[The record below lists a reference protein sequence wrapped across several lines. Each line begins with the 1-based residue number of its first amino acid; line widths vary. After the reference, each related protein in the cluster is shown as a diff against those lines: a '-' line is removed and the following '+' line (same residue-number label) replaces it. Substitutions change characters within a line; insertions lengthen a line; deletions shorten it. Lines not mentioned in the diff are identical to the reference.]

1 MPIVETTDRR
11 VLLELGYKDLK
22 TGIDRQYLDAERRKN
37 ELRRLGTSF
46 DGLKGSTLVFRTYS
60 SKYGLPKEDGGNSKI
75 WTQEVQLLDLAEAL
89 RMRDMRLRD
98 RVRLA
103 FDGDVAV
110 KCDCPAFVYWG
121 FGYIVSQLGAG
132 KPGETYDPEWP
143 MLINQ
148 APGTYPT
155 QPRRRRNVHQR
166 GTVCK
171 HLYLVFEHVGFFQM
185 DVVSELKRQ
194 GIE

>member
-1 MPIVETTDRR
+1 MLIETADRR
-11 VLLELGYKDLK
+11 TLNELGYKDLK
-22 TGIDRQYLDAERRKN
+22 QGVDPNYLKARERKN

-60 SKYGLPKEDGGNSKI
+60 SKFGLPPEDGGNAKI
-75 WTQEVQLLDLAEAL
+75 WVQEIQLLDLAESL
-89 RMRDMRLRD
+89 QMRDMKMRD

-121 FGYIVSQLGAG
+121 FGYIVTQLGAG
-132 KPGETYDPEWP
+132 KDGETNDPQWP
-143 MLINQ
+143 MPINQ
-148 APGTYPT
+148 APGKYPT
-155 QPRRRRNVHQR
+155 EPRKRRNVRQR

-171 HLYLVFEHVGFFQM
+171 HLYLVFEHVGWMQQ
-185 DVVSELKRQ
+185 DVVSALQKQ